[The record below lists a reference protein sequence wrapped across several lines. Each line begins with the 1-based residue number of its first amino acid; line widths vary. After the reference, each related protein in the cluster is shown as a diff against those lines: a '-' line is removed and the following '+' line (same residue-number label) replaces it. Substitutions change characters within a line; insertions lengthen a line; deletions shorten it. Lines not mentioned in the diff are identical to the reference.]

1 MGSVRPEGFSVFII
15 YVSKRIHK
23 LELREAFAV
32 YGMVLDVYIT
42 YNNPRRSGM
51 KSTFAF
57 VRFNRL
63 DEALKAVKQGNGRL
77 MDGFAIKVFLENRH
91 SSKVKVSNGQVLK
104 NSQEAGKVNVFET
117 ESEWLE
123 FCVIGQIKSMYDTD
137 FVQQVLQADC
147 FKVKVCGWSGYYT
160 IIRFEEQEQIPI
172 FWDLKESLLQS
183 WFSDINTD
191 MNKKKLRIWVC
202 IEGILIVAWQD
213 AMLKT
218 IGSRC
223 GSVIR
228 IDVDTSDVPPFM
240 AITLEE
246 QPKSPHESNW
256 EAKTDA
262 PSAQPLGTL
271 NGADPILFG
280 TRDELWEE
288 GERDCYGI
296 KVNPHVNK
304 CEKREEPALN
314 VPSRHVLDNVGSLG
328 G

>member
-1 MGSVRPEGFSVFII
+1 MMGSVRPEGFSVFII

-104 NSQEAGKVNVFET
+104 NSQEAGKGKNMSIRKEGCSYKKSSIERYPVNVFET

-240 AITLEE
+240 AITLEGE
-246 QPKSPHESNW
+246 TYWLRESIV
-256 EAKTDA
+256 EYD
-262 PSAQPLGTL
+262 
-271 NGADPILFG
+271 
-280 TRDELWEE
+280 DE
-288 GERDCYGI
+288 
-296 KVNPHVNK
+296 
-304 CEKREEPALN
+304 
-314 VPSRHVLDNVGSLG
+314 
-328 G
+328 